1 MKVLD
6 LKDCEQ
12 VVRKFNSGVNP
23 KRIAAKFGIT
33 HDHVKLIQKCYREK
47 FPLDDY
53 LKVESGEYIRIEQ
66 RLLRL
71 PMSQWAEA
79 L

>member
-6 LKDCEQ
+6 LEACEQ
-12 VVRKFNSGVNP
+12 VLKKAHKGVHPN
-23 KRIAAKFGIT
+23 RIAAKFGIT
-33 HDHVKLIQKCYREK
+33 YAHVKLIQKCYREK
-47 FPLDDY
+47 YPLNDY
-53 LKVESGEYIRIEQ
+53 LEIESDNYVRIES

-71 PMSQWAEA
+71 PMSQWAAA